1 MRTDRE
7 TRTMLRKRWS
17 TRSLMIVT
25 AVVGVDAAMV
35 VQADRIGPGIEFTL
49 FIAAVMVTLNLFIA
63 SFLKSADRMNSVPP
77 EKQTEMVITLG
88 CLLLVIMALMVPVF
102 LVILWQTRR

>member
-1 MRTDRE
+1 
-7 TRTMLRKRWS
+7 
-17 TRSLMIVT
+17 MIVT

>member
-7 TRTMLRKRWS
+7 IRIMLRKRW
-17 TRSLMIVT
+17 TTQSLMIIT

-35 VQADRIGPGIEFTL
+35 VQANRIGPGIEFTL

-63 SFLKSADRMNSVPP
+63 SFLKSADRMNAVPP

-102 LVILWQTRR
+102 LVILWQTGR

>member
-1 MRTDRE
+1 
-7 TRTMLRKRWS
+7 MLRKRW
-17 TRSLMIVT
+17 TTQSLMIIT

-35 VQADRIGPGIEFTL
+35 VQANRIGPGIEFTL

-63 SFLKSADRMNSVPP
+63 SFLKSADRMNAVPP

-102 LVILWQTRR
+102 LVILWQTGR

>member
-7 TRTMLRKRWS
+7 IRIMLRKRW
-17 TRSLMIVT
+17 TTQSLMIIT

-35 VQADRIGPGIEFTL
+35 VQANRIGPGIEFTL

-63 SFLKSADRMNSVPP
+63 SFLKSADRMNAVPP